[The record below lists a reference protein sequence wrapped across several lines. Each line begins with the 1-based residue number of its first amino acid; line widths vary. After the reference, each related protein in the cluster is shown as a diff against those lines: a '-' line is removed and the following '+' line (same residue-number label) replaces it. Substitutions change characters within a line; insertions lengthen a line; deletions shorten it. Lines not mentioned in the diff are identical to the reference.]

1 MALRRKSPGRR
12 FTRDDWV
19 LSPAVQRRRLWFG
32 ALLFSFVV
40 VAVAG
45 AALVLQAHYFPD
57 ERVAALEREMAVLEA
72 RNDDLR
78 SSLERAMLDLEI
90 ASVTRA
96 ELERQLVVMTE
107 RHRAVQ
113 EELEFLKS
121 AGGEGES

>member
-1 MALRRKSPGRR
+1 MAVRRKSPGRQ
-12 FTRDDWV
+12 FTRDEWV
-19 LSPAVQRRRLWFG
+19 LSPSVQRRRLWFG
-32 ALLFSFVV
+32 AVVFSLLVIV
-40 VAVAG
+40 VASG
-45 AALVLQAHYFPD
+45 ALFLQARYFPD
-57 ERVAALEREMAVLEA
+57 ERVAALEREQAVLEA

-78 SSLERAMLDLEI
+78 QSLERAMLDLEI

-107 RHRAVQ
+107 RYRAAQ